1 MEMKPKKDTYWLVHC
16 PQTNVLVWEL
26 SQTFLFMPHLSI
38 SSSNKT
44 LQRNHTFWCKLV
56 VLSQLK
62 FFLILNIFYLTTK
75 HDLVYTFPVLLARY
89 KPNYLELDV
98 FYTNNNKLFKLA
110 IGISTIP
117 SSSMLWRCDFHK
129 SSSRSVIFNMT
140 TASYTRLF
148 ISKVKLSNI
157 NTIKNSVP
165 WSQFNHPIATF
176 PSLQEVLLDQADVD
190 EKVGRRAA
198 ITVNLLDLLRSA
210 KNHPT
215 WLFNSPESNYSCFK
229 L

>member
-1 MEMKPKKDTYWLVHC
+1 
-16 PQTNVLVWEL
+16 
-26 SQTFLFMPHLSI
+26 
-38 SSSNKT
+38 
-44 LQRNHTFWCKLV
+44 
-56 VLSQLK
+56 
-62 FFLILNIFYLTTK
+62 
-75 HDLVYTFPVLLARY
+75 
-89 KPNYLELDV
+89 
-98 FYTNNNKLFKLA
+98 
-110 IGISTIP
+110 
-117 SSSMLWRCDFHK
+117 
-129 SSSRSVIFNMT
+129 MT

-210 KNHPT
+210 KNHPM